1 MKTSTE
7 RYKVIERRI
16 SSLSVVVFAA
26 VLLLVACNSGKQAK
40 QEETKENAHAP
51 ANNGA
56 PAGNAV
62 IGADYCLQTFMKNQ
76 TTLPGPVHFS
86 YKVSGSDKETKS
98 WEGDVTANT
107 ADFSMFTEQPS
118 TPDLAQNSAYKIHDG
133 LADFTNTF
141 HYTRSD
147 DHGWQIASTMPV
159 QSATPWGEFI
169 NKPQIDLAGP
179 DTVNGFAAVKYTVD
193 NSKQD
198 LMDRVGFSGNKDYIV
213 KGTVW
218 LTKDSGCILQWT
230 MDSQTTHKDG
240 SIDKVH
246 YEGTVTKK

>member
-1 MKTSTE
+1 M
-7 RYKVIERRI
+7 
-16 SSLSVVVFAA
+16 SLNRWGLAVM
-26 VLLLVACNSGKQAK
+26 VLLGLLALSACKSGKQAK
-40 QEETKENAHAP
+40 HEETKQAAP
-51 ANNGA
+51 QG

-62 IGADYCLQTFMKNQ
+62 IVADYCLQTFMK
-76 TTLPGPVHFS
+76 TAPPTPVHFS
-86 YKVSGSDKETKS
+86 YKASDSDRETKS
-98 WEGDVTANT
+98 WEGDITSNT

-147 DHGWQIASTMPV
+147 DHGWQMAPTMPV

-169 NKPQIDLAGP
+169 NKPTIDQVGP
-179 DTVNGFAAVKYTVD
+179 DTVNGFETVKYTVD

-198 LMDRVGFSGNKDYIV
+198 LLDRVGFTGNKDYIV
-213 KGTVW
+213 NGTVW
-218 LTKDSGCILQWT
+218 LTKDTGCILQWA

-240 SIDKVH
+240 TIRKVH
-246 YEGTVTKK
+246 YEGTVAKK

>member
-1 MKTSTE
+1 MLTIT
-7 RYKVIERRI
+7 VF
-16 SSLSVVVFAA
+16 LVVLALA
-26 VLLLVACNSGKQAK
+26 ACNSGKQAK
-40 QEETKENAHAP
+40 HEETKRAVP
-51 ANNGA
+51 QG

-62 IGADYCLQTFMKNQ
+62 IVADYCLQTFMK
-76 TTLPGPVHFS
+76 TPPPTPVHFS
-86 YKVSGSDKETKS
+86 YKVSNSDREMKS
-98 WEGDVTANT
+98 WEGDLTAAT

-147 DHGWQIASTMPV
+147 DHGWQMAPTMPV

-169 NKPQIDLAGP
+169 NKPTIDQVGP
-179 DTVNGFAAVKYTVD
+179 DTVNGFETVKYSVD

-198 LMDRVGFSGNKDYIV
+198 LLDRVGFTGNKDYIV
-213 KGTVW
+213 NGTVW
-218 LTKDSGCILQWT
+218 LTKDTGCILQWA

-240 SIDKVH
+240 TTRKVH
-246 YEGTVTKK
+246 YEGTVAKK